1 MGTFREKMK
10 QQQGEI
16 MLEASIILV
25 SVLLLLLALLSI
37 SFFFYQESLMNTVAN
52 EIASDVARNLK
63 YTETLKVGADEITPD
78 DVADTHMFRMSFGQ
92 STVAADQA
100 QRGEEYA
107 QWRVPRASLG
117 LNPGELDVDCQVEYT
132 GIGRA
137 CVKVT
142 VSQRTD
148 FFLSGV
154 LDLLGVT
161 QERELFSATAY
172 AECMDLMAYTSM
184 VNFTMYA
191 GKVLDESGFGSIG
204 HLYNSVKDLAQELM

>member
-1 MGTFREKMK
+1 METLREKIK
-10 QQQGEI
+10 QQRGEI

-63 YTETLKVGADEITPD
+63 YTETLKVGATEITPD
-78 DVADTHMFRMSFGQ
+78 DVMDTHMFRMSFGQ

-100 QRGEEYA
+100 QRGKEYA
-107 QWRVPRASLG
+107 QWRVPQASLG

-137 CVKVT
+137 YVKVT

-148 FFLSGV
+148 FFLGGV

-161 QERELFSATAY
+161 EERELFSATAY

-191 GKVLDESGFGSIG
+191 GEVLDESGFGSIG